1 MQQALDVP
9 RTNPAATPPPE
20 PTEQRSGLEM
30 IGDLLDLVAGA
41 VAAWMPFLLLSM
53 PGIVLFVIF
62 PLMLAVI
69 PAVLVALLAAPPYLI
84 FRLARRW
91 AR

>member
-1 MQQALDVP
+1 MQQALEVP
-9 RTNPAATPPPE
+9 RTNLTAAPPPE
-20 PTEQRSGLEM
+20 PTEQRSALEM

-62 PLMLAVI
+62 PLMLAAI
-69 PAVLVALLAAPPYLI
+69 PAIVVALLAAPPYLI
-84 FRLARRW
+84 YRAARRW
-91 AR
+91 TR